1 MLGSHEIF
9 LQNSGRILLVD
20 DEDLLAWCIEIE
32 LCAMGFHVKTASCLK
47 MARETLENFEP
58 DLIICDQ
65 GLPDGSGTDFVKR
78 LKRRV
83 PVIMVTAFTPPKSE
97 ELTAVG
103 IQKLLRKPFDL
114 DVLTR
119 EVQQHLSP
127 YARPVPNPCPGRP
140 GAVLEE

>member
-1 MLGSHEIF
+1 MLASKEPF

-20 DEDLLAWCIEIE
+20 DEDLLAWCIDME
-32 LCAMGFHVKTASCLK
+32 LCAMGFQVKTASCLK

-65 GLPDGSGTDFVKR
+65 GLPDGWGTEFVKR
-78 LKRRV
+78 LKSAV
-83 PVIMVTAFTPPKSE
+83 PVIMITAFTPPRSE
-97 ELTAVG
+97 DLNAIG

-119 EVQQHLSP
+119 EVQQHLSA
-127 YARPVPNPCPGRP
+127 YSLPVPNPFPRP
-140 GAVLEE
+140 DAAGEG